1 MKAVSFTRA
10 VGWLALV
17 ILGAI
22 PQALLAAVMHGRIVG
37 VSDGDTVK
45 VLDAA
50 QRLHT
55 VRLMGIDAPEKA
67 QPYGKRSKQSL
78 SEMVYQQHVS
88 VEWSKEDKYGRVV
101 GKIRLQDGLDVCLEQ
116 IKKGMAWHYK
126 QYAKEQTFE
135 DQVMYENSEN
145 EARNQKLGL
154 WLDDSPTPP
163 WLWRRQSNRK

>member
-1 MKAVSFTRA
+1 MSFTRA

-116 IKKGMAWHYK
+116 IKRGMAWHYK